1 MGAILRMKINK
12 IILTN
17 IGPYAGENIFDF
29 TTNEKQNII
38 LIGGKNGA
46 GKTTLLKALKIGLFG
61 CFSFGFRNENATYFK
76 DVERMLSNQAD
87 SPTFKITID
96 FEYVENLTKY
106 NYALSRS
113 WEKGKDELK
122 EKVDV
127 LNEGKA
133 LTELEVDNL
142 INKIRSITSPA
153 LINSFI
159 FDGEKIGNI
168 IENGKTKEYI
178 RELFSCIFNIDL
190 LDQFEKDLMVYLNYK
205 DNYTSEEEYELT
217 GQVNKI
223 NALKT
228 NIKRESDYYQSLQK
242 KTLDIQIRI
251 QSLQKEFAQIGGI
264 KKDDLIVLQ
273 NGIKDIERTAETNNK
288 ILRDFYEDYLPFS
301 IVQRNIAD
309 IIKKAEAELPKMY
322 GEMLEKVQ
330 NYLHVD
336 FSQYIDALCV
346 DKNKRLY
353 ELQEDEIEKLKQLLC
368 SLKIKKNVVVKLLS
382 NKESLSNQLMKMRD
396 SLTNN
401 ESIERVNEIIQQ
413 VAELQKEYEFCI
425 SETNAKREQLVDLNK
440 ELSLLL
446 IKYNELFEKHK
457 KSRLIGNSYLVC
469 SNTIKTCEQIKKYLI
484 REKLDKI
491 GQTCCSLFNQTIR
504 KKDFISDI
512 KIDENFGLHLFFN
525 GNEIQED
532 YLSAGETQI
541 LVSCLIWSM
550 FKISG
555 RREMFIFDTPLARL
569 DEQNRVAFSQNI
581 VATISGQV
589 VILST
594 DSEFTNTNYNIIAD
608 KVVRKYL
615 LSYDD
620 SKKVTNVKRA
630 YFGDK
635 V

>member
-1 MGAILRMKINK
+1 M
-12 IILTN
+12 
-17 IGPYAGENIFDF
+17 
-29 TTNEKQNII
+29 
-38 LIGGKNGA
+38 
-46 GKTTLLKALKIGLFG
+46 
-61 CFSFGFRNENATYFK
+61 
-76 DVERMLSNQAD
+76 
-87 SPTFKITID
+87 
-96 FEYVENLTKY
+96 
-106 NYALSRS
+106 
-113 WEKGKDELK
+113 
-122 EKVDV
+122 
-127 LNEGKA
+127 
-133 LTELEVDNL
+133 
-142 INKIRSITSPA
+142 
-153 LINSFI
+153 
-159 FDGEKIGNI
+159 
-168 IENGKTKEYI
+168 
-178 RELFSCIFNIDL
+178 
-190 LDQFEKDLMVYLNYK
+190 
-205 DNYTSEEEYELT
+205 
-217 GQVNKI
+217 
-223 NALKT
+223 
-228 NIKRESDYYQSLQK
+228 
-242 KTLDIQIRI
+242 
-251 QSLQKEFAQIGGI
+251 
-264 KKDDLIVLQ
+264 
-273 NGIKDIERTAETNNK
+273 
-288 ILRDFYEDYLPFS
+288 
-301 IVQRNIAD
+301 
-309 IIKKAEAELPKMY
+309 
-322 GEMLEKVQ
+322 
-330 NYLHVD
+330 
-336 FSQYIDALCV
+336 
-346 DKNKRLY
+346 
-353 ELQEDEIEKLKQLLC
+353 
-368 SLKIKKNVVVKLLS
+368 
-382 NKESLSNQLMKMRD
+382 
-396 SLTNN
+396 
-401 ESIERVNEIIQQ
+401 
-413 VAELQKEYEFCI
+413 QKEYEFCI

-525 GNEIQED
+525 GNEIRED

-630 YFGDK
+630 YFGDEL
-635 V
+635 

>member
-12 IILTN
+12 ITLTN

-29 TTNEKQNII
+29 RTDEKKNII

-46 GKTTLLKALKIGLFG
+46 GKTTLLKAIKIGLFG

-76 DVERMLSNQAD
+76 EVEKMLSNQAD
-87 SPTFKITID
+87 SSIFKISID

-106 NYALSRS
+106 NYVLSRS
-113 WEKGKDELK
+113 WGKENGELK
-122 EKVDV
+122 ENVNV
-127 LNEGKA
+127 LDAGKS
-133 LTELEVDNL
+133 LTESSVDDL

-168 IENGKTKEYI
+168 IESGKTKEYI

-190 LDQFEKDLMVYLNYK
+190 LDQFEKDLMQYLNYR

-217 GQVNKI
+217 CQVNKI
-223 NALKT
+223 NTLKT
-228 NIKRESDYYQSLQK
+228 DIKNESDYYQSLQK
-242 KTLDIQIRI
+242 KTFDIQIRI

-264 KKDDLIVLQ
+264 KKDELTVLQ
-273 NGIKDIERTAETNNK
+273 NGIKDIEKSAEVNNK

-301 IVQRNIAD
+301 IVQKNISD
-309 IIKKAEAELPKMY
+309 IIKKAESELPKMY

-336 FSQYIDALCV
+336 FSQYINVLCA

-353 ELQEDEIEKLKQLLC
+353 ELQEDEIEKLKQLLLN
-368 SLKIKKNVVVKLLS
+368 LKNKKNVVIKLLS
-382 NKESLSNQLMKMRD
+382 NKELLSNQLMKMRD

-401 ESIERVNEIIQQ
+401 ESIDRINEIIKQ

-425 SETNAKREQLVDLNK
+425 SEAKEISEQLVDMNK

-446 IKYNELFEKHK
+446 IRYNDLFEKHK
-457 KSRLIGNSYLVC
+457 KSRLLGNSYLIC
-469 SNTIKTCEQIKKYLI
+469 SNTIKVCDQIKKYLI
-484 REKLDKI
+484 KEKLDKI
-491 GQTCCSLFNQTIR
+491 GQTCCTLFTQTIR
-504 KKDFISDI
+504 KKDFISDV
-512 KIDENFGLHLFFN
+512 KIDEDFGLHLFFN
-525 GNEIQED
+525 GTEIKED

-594 DSEFTNTNYNIIAD
+594 DSEFTKANYNIISN
-608 KVVRKYL
+608 KVIRKYL
-615 LSYDD
+615 LDYND
-620 SKKVTNVKRA
+620 STKVTNVKNA
-630 YFGDK
+630 YFGEE